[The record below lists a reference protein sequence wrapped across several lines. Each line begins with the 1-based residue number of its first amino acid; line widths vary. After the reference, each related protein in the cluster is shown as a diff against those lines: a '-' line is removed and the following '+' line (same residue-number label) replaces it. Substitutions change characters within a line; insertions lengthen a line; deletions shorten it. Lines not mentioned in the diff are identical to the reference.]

1 MIDKALSGFSCPK
14 NPDAGRSI
22 KRSAAEFQEAA
33 KSSER
38 MFIVT
43 ERRERINMALKKKPV
58 TGMKDMLPEEMD
70 QGDLQVV
77 RILLHGDALCG
88 TH

>member
-14 NPDAGRSI
+14 NPDAGRYP

-38 MFIVT
+38 LFIG
-43 ERRERINMALKKKPV
+43 RE
-58 TGMKDMLPEEMD
+58 
-70 QGDLQVV
+70 V
-77 RILLHGDALCG
+77 RTSLLII
-88 TH
+88 